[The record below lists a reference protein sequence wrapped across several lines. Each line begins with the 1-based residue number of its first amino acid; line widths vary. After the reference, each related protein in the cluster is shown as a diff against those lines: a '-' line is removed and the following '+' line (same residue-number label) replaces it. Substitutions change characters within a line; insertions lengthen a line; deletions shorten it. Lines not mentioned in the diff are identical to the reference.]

1 MNMTSAADASSQA
14 VSPVS
19 TFGIGHLHAGSGRRG
34 YLTAGQGLAGI
45 SSCFG
50 AVNFFVM
57 ISWED
62 EDFCYVTTTGRHTGN
77 PHQIEIWFGTD
88 GDTIYLLSGG
98 GDRSDWFKNLRA
110 DPAVLVRIADRE
122 WQAKAR
128 VVEDRD
134 EDARARRLLAAK
146 YQGWKEGKPMSG
158 WATTALPVAIDL
170 QAREAVR

>member
-1 MNMTSAADASSQA
+1 MKQ
-14 VSPVS
+14 
-19 TFGIGHLHAGSGRRG
+19 
-34 YLTAGQGLAGI
+34 
-45 SSCFG
+45 
-50 AVNFFVM
+50 
-57 ISWED
+57 WEG
-62 EDFCYVTTTGRHTGN
+62 EDFCYVTTTGRRTGN

-110 DPAVLVRIADRE
+110 DPAVLVRIGDQE
-122 WQAKAR
+122 WRAR
-128 VVEDRD
+128 SRIVEDPD